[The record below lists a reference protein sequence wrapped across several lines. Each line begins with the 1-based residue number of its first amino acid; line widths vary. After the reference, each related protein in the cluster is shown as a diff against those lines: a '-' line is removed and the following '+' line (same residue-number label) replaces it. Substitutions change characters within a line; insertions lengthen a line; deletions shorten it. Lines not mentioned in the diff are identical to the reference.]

1 MATQLTVPRLAFGI
15 GAIECLGDEVRH
27 LGMRRPLLV
36 SDRGLE
42 RAGIVA
48 IAQRLLPT
56 NAAIYLD
63 TEATP
68 TLAGAEAAF
77 AAYKDNGC
85 DGVVALGGGSVL
97 DTAKFLAAL
106 AGDPVAR
113 ASELIGNPTRIGA
126 VAPLI
131 AIPTTIGSGSECSPV
146 SALHPEA
153 GVLAIG
159 TRSALLVPSLAICD
173 PGLTRSLPR
182 RLIAAT
188 GIDALAH
195 CIEGFLSEPAHPVI
209 DALAL
214 DGMARVFKDI
224 HAAMEPDGDVA
235 RGSLMAAAFAGGA
248 AINKGLGPAHA
259 VALVCGTQDHHHG
272 TLVGIALPLTS
283 ALVVPHATEKAKRI
297 EQALGLTLGVD
308 LADALRT
315 LMRSVEL
322 PARLV
327 EIGYKA
333 GSIEELAAGMAKS
346 PFNLTSPYKPGAD
359 EYRAILLELLD
370 V

>member
-1 MATQLTVPRLAFGI
+1 MTTQLTLPRLVFGR
-15 GAIECLGDEVRH
+15 GAIECLGKETEV
-27 LGMRRPLLV
+27 LGMRRPLLI

-42 RAGIVA
+42 SAGVVA
-48 IAQRLLPT
+48 SAQRLLPQ
-56 NAAIYLD
+56 NALTYLD
-63 TEATP
+63 TEANP
-68 TLAGAEAAF
+68 SLPGAEAAF
-77 AAYKDNGC
+77 AAYQRNAC
-85 DGVVALGGGSVL
+85 DGVIALGGGSVL

-106 AGDPVAR
+106 AGSSVTQ
-113 ASELIGNPTRIGA
+113 ASELLGNPARIGA

-146 SALHPEA
+146 SALHPESGSIA
-153 GVLAIG
+153 VG
-159 TRSALLVPSLAICD
+159 TRSPRLVPQLAICD
-173 PGLTRSLPR
+173 PDLTRSLPR

-195 CIEGFLSEPAHPVI
+195 CIEGFFSEPAHPII

-224 HAAMEPDGDVA
+224 HAAMEPEGDAA

-272 TLVGIALPLTS
+272 TLVGIALPLTT
-283 ALVVPHATEKAKRI
+283 ALVVPHAAEKAKRI
-297 EQALGLTLGVD
+297 EQALGLTAGVR

-315 LMRSVEL
+315 LMRSLEL
-322 PARLV
+322 PASLV

-333 GSIEELAAGMAKS
+333 GSIEDLAAGMAKS
-346 PFNLTSPYKPGAD
+346 PFNLTSPYKPGHE
-359 EYRAILLELLD
+359 EYRAIILELLD